1 MALYGGKRDISLF
14 RHLNRELM
22 GDIISQECIYYKLKL
37 AETKVNL
44 YGESA
49 GSKYYY
55 PPVILSC
62 LVQRSDQEYPDDDF
76 GVQYNQNI
84 DFRFLR
90 DDLLD
95 RAKDFNI
102 DYDQGDYF
110 GADLVPE
117 VGDII
122 MYYEGYYEVDDVI
135 GNQYFT
141 GKNPD
146 YPYDVNPI
154 NPGLENFGNSI
165 SIICKTHYTPADKV
179 QIEKARING

>member
-1 MALYGGKRDISLF
+1 MALYGKQRDISLF
-14 RHLNRELM
+14 RHINRELI
-22 GDIISQECIYYKLKL
+22 GDVISQECAYYKLKL
-37 AETKVNL
+37 EETKVNL

-49 GSKYYY
+49 GAKYYHD
-55 PPVILSC
+55 PVLLSC
-62 LVQRSDQEYPDDDF
+62 LVQRSDQEFPDDDF
-76 GVQYNQNI
+76 GVQYYQSI

-90 DDLLD
+90 DDLLGK
-95 RAKDFNI
+95 AKDFNENF
-102 DYDQGDYF
+102 DQGDWY

-122 MYYEGYYEVDDVI
+122 MYYEGYYEVDDIV

-146 YPYDVNPI
+146 YDYAPNPI
-154 NPGLENFGNSI
+154 NPGLQDFGWNT